1 MNINYFKYK
10 YINFIKNGLFREN
23 TRSLNTS
30 IAKISDNIYLYAV
43 RIIHSELQKDTDL
56 FIPGNSEKCEKLIS
70 VGKNYWWNNWQN
82 SNVSI
87 SEGTY
92 FFVGNHN
99 TNDLELYK
107 VMCNKITIIPRFPS
121 MAKDFLCNAYNYRSD
136 FLSYVDVR
144 ISNMN
149 DKIYMWLYNLTMIGT
164 VTVDHDTKTVIIEQV
179 PIDNIQ
185 PDFQF
190 GKNQQIVTLKESPI
204 IMQVTYIDWYYDD
217 GIYLFT
223 INYDI
228 NRGRG
233 FYPGLSYI
241 DNTIY
246 YNKFKIRGS
255 GCYHNNKQED
265 KIKFGINY
273 GIMPS
278 FSFSTPLVY
287 LDNNRYIGVGHLK
300 IHSDIFKYPY
310 INGSKIDIF
319 RRQLYEDYEAKFGNK
334 YIKHYG
340 TGIAPHCEGYIY
352 MMYFYIVNINNT
364 VNNNSMYI
372 SDGYLPIYLSNY
384 EDNYKFSLIFPMGLT
399 KNEDKLIVTCGEG
412 DYYSN
417 VLEFSVN
424 DVINLCKYD
433 ASNLDLTN
441 YNYNIIGYFSNN
453 NYYVAPSLKDILIK
467 NENSDNQTYKSLYG
481 AMSRENY
488 ENNITVDRYNFET
501 GNVVDIHHKKKYKL
515 IK

>member
-1 MNINYFKYK
+1 
-10 YINFIKNGLFREN
+10 
-23 TRSLNTS
+23 
-30 IAKISDNIYLYAV
+30 
-43 RIIHSELQKDTDL
+43 
-56 FIPGNSEKCEKLIS
+56 
-70 VGKNYWWNNWQN
+70 
-82 SNVSI
+82 
-87 SEGTY
+87 
-92 FFVGNHN
+92 
-99 TNDLELYK
+99 
-107 VMCNKITIIPRFPS
+107 
-121 MAKDFLCNAYNYRSD
+121 
-136 FLSYVDVR
+136 
-144 ISNMN
+144 
-149 DKIYMWLYNLTMIGT
+149 
-164 VTVDHDTKTVIIEQV
+164 
-179 PIDNIQ
+179 
-185 PDFQF
+185 
-190 GKNQQIVTLKESPI
+190 
-204 IMQVTYIDWYYDD
+204 
-217 GIYLFT
+217 
-223 INYDI
+223 
-228 NRGRG
+228 
-233 FYPGLSYI
+233 
-241 DNTIY
+241 
-246 YNKFKIRGS
+246 
-255 GCYHNNKQED
+255 
-265 KIKFGINY
+265 
-273 GIMPS
+273 
-278 FSFSTPLVY
+278 
-287 LDNNRYIGVGHLK
+287 
-300 IHSDIFKYPY
+300 
-310 INGSKIDIF
+310 
-319 RRQLYEDYEAKFGNK
+319 
-334 YIKHYG
+334 
-340 TGIAPHCEGYIY
+340 